1 MSQFATMRGILA
13 MVAAMVM
20 FITNDMFLKLALHE
34 MPLGE
39 VIHLRSAAGALVLL
53 AVILATGEGPLL
65 LTAVHRRV
73 ALRSGLDALTTFAY
87 VLGLTVLPISTAT
100 TIYMAAPLLTTAL
113 AVPLLG
119 ESVNFKRWVA
129 ILIGFSGAVIVTHPA
144 PGSFDL
150 FALLPLLAALCGS
163 LRDISTRG
171 IPMIVPG
178 AVVAFSTAV
187 GMTAVSGSFSL
198 WESWRIPEL
207 FPALCILGSGVTF
220 ALGNVLMVY
229 AFRTAPVAT
238 ISPLRYVLV
247 PCALFYGYVIFS
259 HVPDVW
265 GIVGSILVV
274 GAGLYSIRQEAVRGR
289 DAARAR
295 ALEAARA
302 PSGAAMPAAV
312 TCSPPKS

>member
-13 MVAAMVM
+13 MIAAMVM

-53 AVILATGEGPLL
+53 VVILASGEGRLL

-73 ALRSGLDALTTFAY
+73 ALRSGLDAVTTFTY

-119 ESVNFKRWVA
+119 ESVSARRWIA
-129 ILIGFSGAVIVTHPA
+129 ILVGFSGAVIVTHPA
-144 PGSFDL
+144 PGSFDV
-150 FALLPLLAALCGS
+150 FALLPLVAALCGS

-187 GMTAVSGSFSL
+187 GLTVVSGSFAL
-198 WESWRIPEL
+198 WETWRMPEL
-207 FPALCILGSGVTF
+207 FPAVCIVGSGVTF

-259 HVPDVW
+259 HVPDMW
-265 GIVGSILVV
+265 GIAGSILVV

-289 DAARAR
+289 EAARIR

>member
-13 MVAAMVM
+13 MIAAMVM
-20 FITNDMFLKLALHE
+20 FITNDVFMKLALQE
-34 MPLGE
+34 LPLGE

-53 AVILATGEGPLL
+53 VVILASGEGRLI
-65 LTAVHRRV
+65 LTAVQRRV
-73 ALRSGLDALTTFAY
+73 AMRSGLDALTTFAY
-87 VLGLTVLPISTAT
+87 VLGLTALPISTAT

-119 ESVNFKRWVA
+119 ESVSFRRWVA

-144 PGSFDL
+144 PGSFDV

-187 GMTAVSGSFSL
+187 SLTGISGTFAL
-198 WESWRIPEL
+198 WESWRMPDL

-229 AFRTAPVAT
+229 AFRNAPVAT
-238 ISPLRYVLV
+238 ISPLRYILV
-247 PCALFYGYVIFS
+247 PCSLFYGYMIFQ
-259 HVPDVW
+259 HVPDMW

-274 GAGLYSIRQEAVRGR
+274 GAGLYSIRQEAVRSR
-289 DAARAR
+289 DEARAR
-295 ALEAARA
+295 AVEAARA
-302 PSGAAMPAAV
+302 PAGAPMPAAV